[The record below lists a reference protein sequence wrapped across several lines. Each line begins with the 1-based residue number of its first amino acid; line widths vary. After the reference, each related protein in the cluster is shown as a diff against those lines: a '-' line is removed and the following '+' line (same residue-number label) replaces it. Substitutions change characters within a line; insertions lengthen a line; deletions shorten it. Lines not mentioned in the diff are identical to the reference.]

1 MNNNPPMASDAYAKD
16 AIIAWFRGEFAAA
29 NAMIDALC
37 NHLTQVEGGRGSL
50 PEYESVFSA
59 IHRRRMNWIPILQM
73 QKYYSI
79 ADVEVELKKVAA
91 KKTENN
97 IIAAATKTAISAV
110 VDDVIVEHKNCDI
123 EMKISS
129 DDKEKEI
136 VPEDMVIEEKN
147 ENENEKLADE
157 DDSPESDITDS
168 GSQEVQP
175 MLDNIDLCNNH
186 ADCEARRSL
195 IKMTKGFTA
204 KEHVNVVRGLK
215 LYENVLSDSELSKI
229 KNFVNELRVAG
240 QNGEL
245 PGGSYDS

>member
-50 PEYESVFSA
+50 PEYGSVFSA

-79 ADVEVELKKVAA
+79 ADVAVELKKVAA

-97 IIAAATKTAISAV
+97 VIATTTAISAA
-110 VDDVIVEHKNCDI
+110 VDDVIVEHKNCDK

-168 GSQEVQP
+168 G
-175 MLDNIDLCNNH
+175 
-186 ADCEARRSL
+186 
-195 IKMTKGFTA
+195 
-204 KEHVNVVRGLK
+204 
-215 LYENVLSDSELSKI
+215 
-229 KNFVNELRVAG
+229 
-240 QNGEL
+240 
-245 PGGSYDS
+245 